1 VENKIIENHQRFL
14 ERVALHRKFGYD
26 IDKERSFII
35 EKARPVAGNILEAG
49 TGKGYFA
56 LALARE
62 GFDFTSFDISD
73 TEQQYARLNL
83 MYYGWEKRIRF
94 DLADAA
100 ALPYADGSF
109 DAVFSVN
116 MIHHLSSVT
125 RVINEF
131 IRILSPSGKL
141 ILSDFNAHGMAIM
154 DKVHA
159 SDGRKHETGEGT
171 LADARAII
179 IKAGFKLSEYQSES
193 QDVIVACRIK

>member
-1 VENKIIENHQRFL
+1 MENKIIENHQRFL